1 MVKKISKS
9 LTLWSL
15 VVGIFTAGTTF
26 PALAG
31 SKGSIIGKVSSV
43 NEINDTL
50 TLLKNIVEVDASG
63 AKIKVKGLDGATISD
78 INVGDIIKV
87 TGTDNKEG
95 IIEANK
101 IKDPSKLNSSYDG
114 KFTGETEDVST
125 SGETFAILGQE
136 IDASSL
142 SSVNMGSGRTIPFS
156 SMRSGVSVDVYVT
169 VKSGNLVAESM
180 AIRSESCGF
189 CHSPK

>member
-1 MVKKISKS
+1 MVKKISKT

-15 VVGIFTAGTTF
+15 VVGMFTAGTTF
-26 PALAG
+26 PVLAG

-50 TLLKNIVEVDASG
+50 TLLKNIVEVDAGG
-63 AKIKVKGLDGATISD
+63 AKIKVKGLDGATLSD

-142 SSVNMGSGRTIPFS
+142 SSVNMGSRTIPFS

-169 VKSGNLVAESM
+169 VKSGNLVAASM
-180 AIRSESCGF
+180 TIRSESCGF

>member
-1 MVKKISKS
+1 MVKKISKT

-15 VVGIFTAGTTF
+15 VVGIFTAGITF
-26 PALAG
+26 PLLAG

-50 TLLKNIVEVDASG
+50 LLLKNIVEVDAGG
-63 AKIKVKGLDGATISD
+63 AKIKVKGLEGATLSD

-125 SGETFAILGQE
+125 SGETFTILGQE
-136 IDASSL
+136 MDASSL
-142 SSVNMGSGRTIPFS
+142 SSVNMGSSRTIPFS

-169 VKSGNLVAESM
+169 VKSGNLMAEVM
-180 AIRSESCGF
+180 IIRSESCGF